1 MTDRGLT
8 LRTMGRAASLLR
20 AARRTATPNLLLSLP
35 LVLGIASLAS
45 SRGAPGA
52 VSPGGA
58 NPGQSRGDAGSA
70 AASCPLDAARQVE
83 AVRVFREIV
92 PVLTHPRCLNCH
104 GGMDI
109 LSDRHP
115 GASALEESLNP
126 REAIFTPEFRSA
138 LEAQCT
144 TCHDGLSGWTVP
156 PPPLYFV
163 DPASGAPKSAEA
175 LCEQMKVLEANGE
188 RLVSHF
194 HDDHGGIQFIA
205 AGFAGDRALG
215 DEELARLGL
224 TRERPPGTQAQLTA
238 KAGRWVDLMGARAEW
253 VGDDPSCG
261 CVMPRIRLRI
271 HHRSEDARDDF
282 STHAGWVDFE
292 GEVEFDVTLT
302 LQGVD
307 SRGVASFWGEA
318 RPVRPVQVHYRAAV
332 CESPVSIDEHWHFGA
347 HVTPGQNSMA
357 LWFGYTT
364 PEGDKTVTC
373 RARGHTSPDE
383 LDILLFDELERMEM
397 PAVSGT
403 TRRETATDPRRAATE
418 WIEVTVLDVSPGA

>member
-35 LVLGIASLAS
+35 LVLGVAS
-45 SRGAPGA
+45 SRGSPGA
-52 VSPGGA
+52 VPPRGP
-58 NPGQSRGDAGSA
+58 NPGQPRGGASGA
-70 AASCPLDAARQVE
+70 AASCPLDAGRQVE
-83 AVRVFREIV
+83 AVRLFREIV

-126 REAIFTPEFRSA
+126 REAIFTAEFRSA

-144 TCHDGLSGWTVP
+144 TCHDGLAGWTVP

-163 DPASGAPKSAEA
+163 DASGAPKTAEA
-175 LCEQMKVLEANGE
+175 LCEQMKVLEASGE

-215 DEELARLGL
+215 GEELARLGL
-224 TRERPPGTQAQLTA
+224 TREPPPGTQAQLTA
-238 KAGRWVDLMGARAEW
+238 QARRWVDLMGAQAEW

-271 HHRSEDARDDF
+271 RHRSEDARDDF
-282 STHAGWVDFE
+282 STRAGWVDFE
-292 GEVEFDVTLT
+292 GEVEFDVTLS
-302 LQGVD
+302 LLGVD
-307 SRGVASFWGEA
+307 SRGVASFFGEA
-318 RPVRPVQVHYRAAV
+318 RPVRPVQVHYRVAV
-332 CESPVSIDEHWHFGA
+332 CEGPVSIDEHWRVGA
-347 HVTPGQNSMA
+347 HVTPGQDSMA

-364 PEGDKTVTC
+364 PEGDRTVTC
-373 RARGHTSPDE
+373 RARGHTLRDAH
-383 LDILLFDELERMEM
+383 DILLYGELERLVM
-397 PAVSGT
+397 PAETGAT
-403 TRRETATDPRRAATE
+403 QRETATDPRRAATE
-418 WIEVTVLDVSPGA
+418 SIEVTVLDVSAGA